1 MTIRR
6 LLAALLVLLS
16 VLSFLASCAKK
27 SETVPTAEQLQRGQ
41 EAFLAYCGVCHGD
54 RGAGDGEMA
63 ALLRESGVMVAH
75 LDDEARAR
83 QLGRDGFRKVIAEG
97 GAHTGR
103 SNLMP
108 AWGERLGESTI
119 DDILAYVLTLP
130 GSKAG
135 VTEATLRKYLEAPP
149 GAPAEGRRVY
159 LHFCSACH
167 GPYGKGDGTY
177 AEALRQQHN
186 IRPRDLTDS
195 TYIGRK
201 TDQDLFAIIS
211 LGGGHMGKSTFMP
224 AWTVSLTP
232 AQIKDVVSYVREITK
247 TPQQP

>member
-6 LLAALLVLLS
+6 LLAAILVLLS
-16 VLSFLASCAKK
+16 VLPFLASCARK
-27 SETVPTAEQLQRGQ
+27 SEPVPTAEQLQRGQ
-41 EAFLAYCGVCHGD
+41 EAFLAYCAVCHGD

-63 ALLRESGVMVAH
+63 APLRQSGVIVAH
-75 LDDEARAR
+75 LDDEERAR
-83 QLGRDGFRKVIAEG
+83 QLGRDAVRKVIAEG

-108 AWGERLGESTI
+108 GWGERLSETTI
-119 DDILAYVLTLP
+119 DDILAHVLTLP
-130 GSKAG
+130 GSRPG
-135 VTEATLRKYLEAPP
+135 VTEATLQKYLEAPP
-149 GAPAEGRRVY
+149 GVPAEGRRVY

-195 TYIGRK
+195 SFIARE
-201 TDQDLFAIIS
+201 TDQSLFAIIS

-232 AQIKDVVSYVREITK
+232 AQIKDVVSYVREISRSA
-247 TPQQP
+247 PQP

>member
-6 LLAALLVLLS
+6 LFAAILVLLS
-16 VLSFLASCAKK
+16 VLPILASCARK
-27 SETVPTAEQLQRGQ
+27 SEPVPSAEQLARGQ
-41 EAFLAYCGVCHGD
+41 EAFLAYCAVCHGD

-63 ALLRESGVMVAH
+63 APLRESGVIVAH

-83 QLGRDGFRKVIAEG
+83 ALGRDAVRKVIAEG

-108 AWGERLGESTI
+108 GWAEKIEESAI
-119 DDILAYVLTLP
+119 DDILAYILTLP
-130 GSKAG
+130 GSRPG
-135 VTEATLRKYLEAPP
+135 VTEATLQKYLEAPP
-149 GAPAEGRRVY
+149 GVPAEGRRIY

-167 GPYGKGDGTY
+167 GPYGKGDGPY

-201 TDQDLFAIIS
+201 TDQDLFAIVS

-232 AQIKDVVSYVREITK
+232 AQIKDVVSYVREISK
-247 TPQQP
+247 TPAQP